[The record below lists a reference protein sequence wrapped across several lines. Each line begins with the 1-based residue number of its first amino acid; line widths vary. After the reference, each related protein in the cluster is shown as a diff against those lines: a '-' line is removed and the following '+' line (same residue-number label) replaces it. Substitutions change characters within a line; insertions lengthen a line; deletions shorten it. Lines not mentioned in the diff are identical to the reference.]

1 MINIINFLKTTPYY
15 LIKPVKDIKCSCC
28 PNCEIMALD
37 FDTVKDQFFEY
48 LKIDDYKLCSVDGI
62 LFDKHRRAFCIFD
75 MKRYNP
81 LSGLTEIEYV
91 GKELKKM
98 SNKIVDSIYI
108 LSAIMGYYGLDKE
121 HYPILLH
128 PKKLKIFPYM
138 VVNLKSSQEILNV
151 SLALQKELR
160 ISLSKRIEENIMLI
174 NCEQFEYAFSK
185 AAKL

>member
-1 MINIINFLKTTPYY
+1 M
-15 LIKPVKDIKCSCC
+15 
-28 PNCEIMALD
+28 
-37 FDTVKDQFFEY
+37 
-48 LKIDDYKLCSVDGI
+48 
-62 LFDKHRRAFCIFD
+62 FD

-91 GKELKKM
+91 GQVLKKM
-98 SNKIVDSIYI
+98 PNKIIDSMYI
-108 LSAIMGYYGLDKE
+108 LLALMGYYGLAKE
-121 HYPILLH
+121 HYPMLLH

-151 SLALQKELR
+151 SLALQNELR

-185 AAKL
+185 VAIS